1 MTRFTSRIILTFSF
15 SILLAASAFG
25 QAAHSVWSEKPL
37 LIKDGDTGTTYKTF
51 LKGTAVFAWLETT
64 IRAYVHARGQI
75 SSTNYYEFMLVKTTG
90 SDADSISGV
99 FNVRH
104 NGSLVCNKCVGKAYW
119 LSPGSGPGNYFKIYV
134 GTPTA
139 FAEKWLYSG
148 ELSSRLDY

>member
-1 MTRFTSRIILTFSF
+1 MTGFTSRIVLIFTFSVV
-15 SILLAASAFG
+15 LAASAHG

-51 LKGTAVFAWLETT
+51 VKGTAVFAWVETT
-64 IRAYVHARGQI
+64 IRAYAHARGFI
-75 SSTNYYEFMLVKTTG
+75 SGTNYYEFILVKTTG
-90 SDADSISGV
+90 SDADSISGL

-119 LSPGSGPGNYFKIYV
+119 LSPGGGPGNYFKIYV
-134 GTPTA
+134 GTPTG

-148 ELSSRLDY
+148 EITTRLDY